1 MQHITRFLLRMLLP
15 CVAIA
20 TSWVQAMPQMQ
31 IDYRISLTANAGNGD
46 FAPYYMM
53 SNVHGT
59 LTQPYSTLLRA
70 SAEKKMDTSQRFSY
84 GFGLD
89 VIGGYTS
96 KTEYARYDRPTDTWN
111 ANKQGPSPVWLQ
123 QLYAEV
129 KYRCLFISAGLKERG
144 SVLVNDILSSGDMA
158 YSANARPI
166 PGVRLGFVDFQDIP
180 LTRGW
185 VQIRGELS
193 YGYSS
198 TSAKWLENHYNYYSS
213 FINTKEWY
221 CYKYVHFRTNP
232 DKPFSFLIGMQS
244 ACQFGGVFHQYF
256 NGVEYEKNYRDMTPN
271 VGAFFKAIIPM
282 AGNSNFYEGNHLGTW
297 DVMGRYRFANG
308 SELKVYYQSPW
319 EDGSG
324 IGKLNGFDG
333 LYGIEYRSNK
343 QGIIEGAVVEY
354 IDLTNQSGPMHWA
367 PGQFE
372 LGHLIPNEATGSDDY
387 YNNVEYNGY
396 QVYGQVIGSPFIK
409 SPIYNTDG
417 YMRIT
422 DNRLRGFHVGVMG
435 HITPQVSYRLLA
447 SYRYS
452 WGTPYVPSLSK
463 THDTSAS
470 IEGKYQPKSIP
481 GLAIKAQLAIDRGS
495 LLGDN
500 FGGLVTVSYEG
511 LLNI

>member
-1 MQHITRFLLRMLLP
+1 MRALLAGIAIVLGWLP
-15 CVAIA
+15 
-20 TSWVQAMPQMQ
+20 AMPQMQ
-31 IDYRISLTANAGNGD
+31 IDYRVALTANAGSGD

-70 SAEKKMDTSQRFSY
+70 SAEKKMDSSQRFSY
-84 GFGLD
+84 GFGVD

-96 KTEYARYDRPTDTWN
+96 NTSYARYDNSSKSWYVN
-111 ANKQGPSPVWLQ
+111 EQGPAPVWLQ

-129 KYRCLFISAGLKERG
+129 KYRCLFISAGMKERG
-144 SVLVNDILSSGDMA
+144 SVLVNDALSSGDMT

-166 PGVRLGFVDFQDIP
+166 PGVRMGFVDFQDIP

-193 YGYSS
+193 YGYGGV
-198 TSAKWLENHYNYYSS
+198 SADWLENHYNYHDA
-213 FINTKEWY
+213 FICTKEWY

-232 DKPFSFLIGMQS
+232 DKPFSFLVGMQS
-244 ACQFGGVFHQYF
+244 TCQFGGEFHQYF
-256 NGVEYEKNYRDMTPN
+256 NGNEATDRYQDRSLNI
-271 VGAFFKAIIPM
+271 GSFFKAIIPM
-282 AGNSNFYEGNHLGTW
+282 VGNSNYYEGNHLGSW
-297 DVMGRYRFANG
+297 DVLGRYRFRNG

-333 LYGIEYRSNK
+333 LYGVEYRSNGS
-343 QGIIEGAVVEY
+343 GIVEGAVVEY

-367 PGQFE
+367 PGQFD
-372 LGHLIPNEATGSDDY
+372 LGYLIPNETTGSDDY
-387 YNNVEYNGY
+387 YNNVDYNGY

-417 YMRIT
+417 HMRIT
-422 DNRLRGFHVGVMG
+422 DNRLRGFHVGLMG

-452 WGTPYVPSLSK
+452 WGTPYVPSLEK
-463 THDTSAS
+463 THGTSAS
-470 IEGKYQPKSIP
+470 IEGTYRPSSVP
-481 GLAIKAQLAIDRGS
+481 GLSVKAQLAIDRGS

-500 FGGLVTVSYEG
+500 FGGLLTVSYEG
-511 LLNI
+511 LLNL